1 MATKGN
7 PKSVKIPA
15 KPKAPIPVK
24 RGGKRKGR

>member
-15 KPKAPIPVK
+15 KPKAPIK